1 VITIN
6 PVMKNIFID
15 TNVIIDFLAD
25 RAPFSEEAAQ
35 LFQQSLTG
43 KLIIYV
49 SALSFNNIY
58 YIMRRQFSH
67 KETIKMLL
75 TLSKWTTI
83 IEASKET
90 VINSLDSD
98 FSDFEDAIQYFTA
111 TSNASIGCIVTRN
124 TKDFKKSKLPI
135 MTPGE
140 FLGL

>member
-1 VITIN
+1 
-6 PVMKNIFID
+6 MKNIFID

-43 KLIIYV
+43 KLTIFV

-75 TLSKWTTI
+75 TLSEWTTI
-83 IEASKET
+83 LEASKET
-90 VINSLDSD
+90 VINSLGSD

-111 TSNASIGCIVTRN
+111 NSNASIGCIVTRN
-124 TKDFKKSKLPI
+124 TKDFKKSELPI

-140 FLGL
+140 FLGV

>member
-1 VITIN
+1 
-6 PVMKNIFID
+6 MKNIFID
-15 TNVIIDFLAD
+15 TNVIIDFLAN
-25 RAPFSEEAAQ
+25 RTPFSEEAAQ

-43 KLIIYV
+43 KMTIYV

-111 TSNASIGCIVTRN
+111 ISKPYIDCIVTRN

-140 FLGL
+140 FLGV